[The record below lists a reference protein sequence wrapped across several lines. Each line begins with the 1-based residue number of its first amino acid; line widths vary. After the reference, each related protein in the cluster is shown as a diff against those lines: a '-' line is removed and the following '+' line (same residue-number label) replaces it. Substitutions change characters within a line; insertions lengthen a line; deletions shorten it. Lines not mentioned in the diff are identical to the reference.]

1 MSYILEALKKSEN
14 ERRRE
19 EIPGL
24 GADHSQHYSVRE
36 ERKSPLI
43 KQIFISIVLFSGV
56 SCLAWWFI
64 QEEQS
69 VVNIEQPLA
78 LVVSSP
84 PLPVPAEVAE
94 LVLFE
99 PQTSEQPQML
109 IENVVV
115 EEIVIPPLQV
125 LESVAVGTV
134 SVVDPVPEDSAIP
147 LIEELPEAVRDKI
160 PPLSFAGHVY
170 ASEKQQ
176 RMIMINMRV
185 VREGAMVEPDLILE
199 EIDENGVILRYS
211 EVLFRVDLF

>member
-24 GADHSQHYSVRE
+24 GADHSQYSSVRQ

-43 KQIFISIVLFSGV
+43 KQIVVFIVLFSGA
-56 SCLAWWFI
+56 SCLAWWLI
-64 QEEQS
+64 QRGQAVET
-69 VVNIEQPLA
+69 IEQPLA
-78 LVVSSP
+78 VVIPSP
-84 PLPVPAEVAE
+84 SLPLSAEVTE

-99 PQTSEQPQML
+99 PQTAAQAQTAS
-109 IENVVV
+109 VV
-115 EEIVIPPLQV
+115 EEAPVIASL
-125 LESVAVGTV
+125 
-134 SVVDPVPEDSAIP
+134 PVPEAVGVVSVPDADLVPEDINIP
-147 LIEELPEAVRDKI
+147 LIEELPEAIRDKI
-160 PPLSFAGHVY
+160 PALTFAGHVY
-170 ASEKQQ
+170 AIERQQ